1 MLGSSFWICEGVTS
15 HILREEMK
23 LHTVVTFLSEL
34 LLSVVTLQTVSAWLQ
49 ADNITLLLFSCP
61 VMSNLLQP
69 HGLLHA
75 RPLCPSPSPRVCPSS
90 CSLHWWCCPTIS
102 YSDTLISFCPWPF
115 PAPGTLPMSHL
126 FASNDQNIGASASAS
141 VLPSEYSGL
150 ISLKINWFDLLVV
163 QGTFRGLLQL
173 HSSKALILW
182 LSAFFTVQLS
192 QPYVTTG
199 KTIVLTIW
207 TFVRWVTSLLFNTLS
222 RFVIAFLPRSSCLLI
237 S

>member
-15 HILREEMK
+15 HILREEMR
-23 LHTVVTFLSEL
+23 LHIVVTFLSEL
-34 LLSVVTLQTVSAWLQ
+34 LLSVVTLQTVSAWLR

-61 VMSNLLQP
+61 VISNSLQP
-69 HGLLHA
+69 HGLPHA

-102 YSDTLISFCPWPF
+102 YSNTLFSFCPWSF

-126 FASNDQNIGASASAS
+126 FAPNDQNIGASASAS

-173 HSSKALILW
+173 HSSKASILW
-182 LSAFFTVQLS
+182 LSAFFMVQLS

-199 KTIVLTIW
+199 KTIALTIW
-207 TFVRWVTSLLFNTLS
+207 TFVR
-222 RFVIAFLPRSSCLLI
+222 
-237 S
+237 